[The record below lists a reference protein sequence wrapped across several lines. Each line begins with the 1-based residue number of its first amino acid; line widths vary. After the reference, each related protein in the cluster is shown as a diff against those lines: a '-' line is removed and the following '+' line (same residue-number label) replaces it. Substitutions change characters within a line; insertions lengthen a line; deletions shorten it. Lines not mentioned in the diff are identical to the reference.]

1 MSHDQSNIV
10 FTWKLFFNFYFIE
23 KAFKVRMIIILTI
36 NSYKQKKLNN
46 KNVDIKLNAPDAFLE

>member
-1 MSHDQSNIV
+1 MEIV
-10 FTWKLFFNFYFIE
+10 FNFYFIE

-46 KNVDIKLNAPDAFLE
+46 KNVDIQLNAHDPFLE